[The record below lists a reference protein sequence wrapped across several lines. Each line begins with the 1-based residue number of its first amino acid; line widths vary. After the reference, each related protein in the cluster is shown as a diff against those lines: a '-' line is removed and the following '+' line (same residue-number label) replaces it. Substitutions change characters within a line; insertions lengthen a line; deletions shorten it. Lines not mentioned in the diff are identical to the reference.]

1 MFSKQVWHD
10 RKHQAEVFVN
20 EEGVVSGAIISF
32 RKGICLVNPRP
43 EILIAL
49 YQEAKIKRILSIN
62 AVVLTDSSPEFVR
75 GLCTLISYSREL
87 RRRKPLDI
95 FVTAEG
101 RRSPMFVNSCCA
113 QLMTRQSLFDLD
125 IHAVPTGKTF
135 SVGEGELRFHSL
147 RYPNTIGNP
156 MLEVMTTERTIHFYD
171 ESCTEELDSYDH
183 LPESVPD
190 IVIRSVQL
198 SQYRQILKPEQRIV
212 RAS

>member
-75 GLCTLISYSREL
+75 GLCTLIGYSREL
-87 RRRKPLDI
+87 RRKKPLKV
-95 FVTAEG
+95 FVNAVG
-101 RRSPMFVNSCCA
+101 RLSPMFVNSCCA
-113 QLMTRQSLFDLD
+113 QLMSRQSLFDLK
-125 IHAVPTGKTF
+125 IKAVPPGKSF
-135 SVGEGELRFHSL
+135 EVGDAELRFRLMQRNSAQ
-147 RYPNTIGNP
+147 RANP
-156 MLEVMTTERTIHFYD
+156 MLEVETTDRLLHFYD
-171 ESCTEELDSYDH
+171 ESFTDELDLYADPSQRQ
-183 LPESVPD
+183 PD
-190 IVIRSVQL
+190 IAIRSVQL
-198 SQYRQILKPEQRIV
+198 SQFRQILKPEGRVV
-212 RAS
+212 RV

>member
-20 EEGVVSGAIISF
+20 EEGVVSGSILSF
-32 RKGICLVNPRP
+32 KKGICLVNPRP

-87 RRRKPLDI
+87 RRRKPLTVY
-95 FVTAEG
+95 VTAEG

-113 QLMTRQSLFDLD
+113 QLMTQQSLFDLE
-125 IHAVPTGKTF
+125 IVTLPTGKSTQI
-135 SVGEGELRFHSL
+135 GEASLKFHSL
-147 RYPNTIGNP
+147 RNTKAVSNP
-156 MLEVMTTERTIHFYD
+156 MLEIATAERTIHFYD
-171 ESCTEELDSYDH
+171 ETCTEELDMYKDRPDS
-183 LPESVPD
+183 EPD
-190 IVIRSVQL
+190 IIIRSVQL
-198 SQYRQILKPEQRIV
+198 SQFRQILKPETRV
-212 RAS
+212 VKV